1 MPIKSGSTVPPKE
14 KKPTPKPKAD
24 KVTETAATVVAPA
37 TKSPEQQPEKPVTT
51 DDAVAGNDTIAGGE
65 SLAVTVTSEA
75 ETTEQQTEQP
85 VDTDDAVNTGN
96 DTIAGGE
103 SVTEPVTFD
112 PKVMVVVGSDIHG
125 MNVPLVHID
134 DAGFGIHL
142 QKDDETVVNEV
153 IGVTYPR
160 MVAMNNPTAHT
171 VTEPS
176 SRVYAEPYR
185 QSKPHTLNSEAEYL
199 AMQKGVDNHNA
210 RLKLETGI
218 TIIDLV
224 GV

>member
-1 MPIKSGSTVPPKE
+1 MTLKSGATSPPKE
-14 KKPTPKPKAD
+14 KKPTTKLKAD
-24 KVTETAATVVAPA
+24 KVTETAATVVATA
-37 TKSPEQQPEKPVTT
+37 TKAPEEQPEKPVTT

-65 SLAVTVTSEA
+65 SLAGTVTGEA
-75 ETTEQQTEQP
+75 KAPEEQP
-85 VDTDDAVNTGN
+85 EKPVTTDDAV
-96 DTIAGGE
+96 AGGE
-103 SVTEPVTFD
+103 AVAGTVTFD

-125 MNVPLVHID
+125 MNDPLVHID

-142 QKDDETVVNEV
+142 KGDDEPIVNEV
-153 IGVTYPR
+153 NGDIYPR
-160 MVAMNNPTAHT
+160 VVVMNNPTAHT

-185 QSKPHTLNSEAEYL
+185 QSKPHTLNNEAEYL

-218 TIIDLV
+218 TIIDFV